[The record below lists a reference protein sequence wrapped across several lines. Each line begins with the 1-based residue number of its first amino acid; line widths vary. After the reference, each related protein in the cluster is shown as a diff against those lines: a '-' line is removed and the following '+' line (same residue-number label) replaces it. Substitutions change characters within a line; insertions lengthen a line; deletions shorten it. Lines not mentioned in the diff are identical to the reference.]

1 MRTSFVGA
9 RCTAAVLLTM
19 ISACRDVGPGL
30 PVTISAQRANTFS
43 TPINVKA
50 SNNTIVVTGGY
61 GTGVCQDIVANAD
74 FNGAILDIR
83 ISSRQKKNL
92 GNVNCPDV
100 LLAYTYEAV
109 VSGLSS
115 GPVHVRVEHS
125 GDAFGPNG
133 TVADETVV
141 LE

>member
-1 MRTSFVGA
+1 MRPTLRV
-9 RCTAAVLLTM
+9 AVIVL
-19 ISACRDVGPGL
+19 IGIVVACRDVGPGVY
-30 PVTISAQRANTFS
+30 VTISAQRTNTFS

-50 SNNTIVVTGGY
+50 SREAVVVTGGY
-61 GTGVCQDIVANAD
+61 GTGVCQDIIANAD
-74 FNGAILDIR
+74 FDGAVLDIR
-83 ISSRQKKNL
+83 ISNRQKKNL

-115 GPVHVRVEHS
+115 GPVHVPVEYS
-125 GDAFGPNG
+125 GDGFGANG